1 MKKALF
7 MGSALIII
15 LSCSITREERFIRVD
30 HRQQEKLSRQAM
42 VKEAV
47 ETRRFRIKLTAIPA
61 YEERIY
67 PEAITFIVDADT
79 LKIEEEI
86 EYNLPG
92 YSRVPI
98 SMEIFEYKLTA
109 DPDKEGYVIEMR
121 CKSSVNLSFG
131 EYIYLLIKND
141 GACRA
146 ILHSVP
152 LSQIYFNYS
161 SESHSHSG
169 QLEPLKQ

>member
-7 MGSALIII
+7 MGSALMII
-15 LSCSITREERFIRVD
+15 LSCSITREERYIRVD
-30 HRQQEKLSRQAM
+30 RRQQEKLSRQ
-42 VKEAV
+42 VIIKEAV
-47 ETRRFRIKLTAIPA
+47 ETRRFRIRLTAASA
-61 YEERIY
+61 YEEFIY

-79 LKIEEEI
+79 LKIEEI
-86 EYNLPG
+86 EYHLLG

-121 CKSSVNLSFG
+121 CKNSVSLSFG
-131 EYIYLLIKND
+131 EYIYLSIKND
-141 GACRA
+141 GTCRA

-152 LSQIYFNYS
+152 LSQIYYNYS
-161 SESHSHSG
+161 SESYSHSG